1 MFVIIFVE
9 LDRFQDASSALL
21 EFLFTLPS
29 ALLSIT
35 FFFGNFVYVDVI
47 YAHPAPFLFNRLTI
61 FLLWA
66 SLIALGSSKPS
77 TKVKTVMPCFI
88 CSLRAVAEAGNNFLS
103 LKKCFV
109 YSFHCMVVDGEFDC
123 KVLCH
128 CLVCLNSILRGFNE
142 F

>member
-1 MFVIIFVE
+1 VE

-29 ALLSIT
+29 ALLAIT

-103 LKKCFV
+103 LKKNVSSIHFIAWLLTGNLIARCSAIVWFV
-109 YSFHCMVVDGEFDC
+109 
-123 KVLCH
+123 
-128 CLVCLNSILRGFNE
+128 
-142 F
+142 